1 MTMLHAV
8 LDEGDPFA
16 RGEALGRQF
25 ADAISTNV
33 AAYRS
38 LFDAV
43 GVDPAHLPDHGEAAL
58 AAVLDWAP
66 DLHLEMLGLAAGS
79 GREPWEIGM
88 MNARTEVLATVGAT
102 AEGECSTGVHVPA
115 AGAPKTIQTW
125 DWHDT
130 MDAGKAT
137 VVATLASGRVVRYFT
152 EAGIVGKIGLSSAG
166 LGVHFNILSHRDDGD
181 GIGVP
186 VHVVARRIL
195 DEATTIDDAVAIVR
209 SARVTASTVLTVV
222 TYDGERGDAACIELS
237 SGGVA
242 VVRPDDSG
250 FLLHTN
256 HFLDPVLAEGELS
269 LPTASTHA
277 RLKHLLSRRE
287 LIRTP
292 DPVGR
297 VEALHLH
304 DIDGAPL
311 CCHPLL
317 DLPFHEQW
325 RTLLTVELDLAAGV
339 LQLHDGGPCSV
350 DRATWQTV

>member
-1 MTMLHAV
+1 MTLLHAAIA
-8 LDEGDPFA
+8 EPDPFV
-16 RGEALGRQF
+16 RGETLGREL
-25 ADAISTNV
+25 AEAISTNV
-33 AAYRS
+33 TAYRD

-43 GVDPAHLPDHGEAAL
+43 GVDAAHLPGHGEAAL
-58 AAVLDWAP
+58 SAVQDWAP
-66 DLHLEMLGLAAGS
+66 DLYAEMLGLAAGS
-79 GREPWEIGM
+79 GRTPWEIGM

-102 AEGECSTGVHVPA
+102 AEGECSTGVQVPPT
-115 AGAPKTIQTW
+115 GAPTTIQTW

-130 MDAGKAT
+130 MDDGKA
-137 VVATLASGRVVRYFT
+137 VVVSTLASGRVVRYFT

-195 DEATTIDDAVAIVR
+195 DEASTVDEAFEIVR

-237 SGGVA
+237 SHGVA
-242 VVRPDDSG
+242 VVRPDAAG

-256 HFLDPVLAEGELS
+256 HFLDPELAEGELS

-297 VEALHLH
+297 VEALHMH

-311 CCHPLL
+311 CCHPLPN
-317 DLPFHEQW
+317 LPFHEQW

-339 LQLHDGGPCSV
+339 LQLHDGGPCSAE
-350 DRATWQTV
+350 RETWQTV